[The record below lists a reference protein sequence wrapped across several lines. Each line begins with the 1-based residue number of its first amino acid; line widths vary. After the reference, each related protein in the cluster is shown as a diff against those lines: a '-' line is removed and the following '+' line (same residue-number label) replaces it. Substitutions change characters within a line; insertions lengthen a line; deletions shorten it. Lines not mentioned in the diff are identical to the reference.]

1 MIVAMLL
8 LSCLNIK
15 LLIDIYFYLANYIYY
30 LNKIKESLIIFNQDL
45 VYMFFKLYT
54 WKKIKLVYI
63 NLSNKAKY
71 NKR

>member
-63 NLSNKAKY
+63 NLFI
-71 NKR
+71 R